1 VELLLSCKEYTD
13 GQAAMANILYKQSF
27 GAVAK
32 NLSRVISRTQKRHLS
47 LHEYQAQEVLV
58 SHGVNVPQGR
68 LATTV
73 EEVGAAVDALGG
85 NAVLKSQILA
95 GGRGKGSFS
104 NGLDSGVHIVSR

>member
-1 VELLLSCKEYTD
+1 MSNV
-13 GQAAMANILYKQSF
+13 LYKQPF

-32 NLSRVISRTQKRHLS
+32 TLFRVTTRSQKRCLS
-47 LHEYQAQEVLV
+47 LHEYQAQEVLAN
-58 SHGVNVPQGR
+58 HRIKVPQGR

-104 NGLDSGVHIVSR
+104 SGTNSGVHIVWR